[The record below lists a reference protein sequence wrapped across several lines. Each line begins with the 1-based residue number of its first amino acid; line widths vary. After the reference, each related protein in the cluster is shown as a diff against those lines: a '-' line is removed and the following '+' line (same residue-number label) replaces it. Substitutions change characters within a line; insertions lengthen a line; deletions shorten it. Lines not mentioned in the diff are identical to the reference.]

1 MRQICEAR
9 GVGQTG
15 SGMAWISVSVFD
27 IRYEESSCP
36 SSRGWFGAATAGRR
50 RGGRASASNIPMGI
64 TPPLRGSRRSPQA
77 SRWGGLRLNPKQS
90 ERAAKAVLK
99 HHEANHSPLEGESA
113 RPGRSPPSSRW
124 GEMKRAYTRQTLERA
139 EPRRLYGCAGG
150 GVAGV
155 GWPPTASAVAWR
167 LGFCDSPSRGE

>member
-27 IRYEESSCP
+27 IGYEESSCP
-36 SSRGWFGAATAGRR
+36 SSRGWFGAATAGSR

-64 TPPLRGSRRSPQA
+64 TPPLRGSRRSP
-77 SRWGGLRLNPKQS
+77 
-90 ERAAKAVLK
+90 
-99 HHEANHSPLEGESA
+99 
-113 RPGRSPPSSRW
+113 PSSRW
-124 GEMKRAYTRQTLERA
+124 GEINGSYTRQTLERA

-155 GWPPTASAVAWR
+155 GGPPPHQPSPDGSASATPPQGGSDWTVDGANAFPVPGCAT
-167 LGFCDSPSRGE
+167 LGHRFDDFRGRRVVPR

>member
-27 IRYEESSCP
+27 IGYEESSCP

-64 TPPLRGSRRSPQA
+64 TPPLRGSRRSPPS

-113 RPGRSPPSSRW
+113 RPGRSPQASRW
-124 GEMKRAYTRQTLERA
+124 GGNETRLHPTNTGKSRA
-139 EPRRLYGCAGG
+139 RRLYGCAGG
-150 GVAGV
+150 GGPGV

>member
-50 RGGRASASNIPMGI
+50 RGGRASASNIPG
-64 TPPLRGSRRSPQA
+64 
-77 SRWGGLRLNPKQS
+77 
-90 ERAAKAVLK
+90 
-99 HHEANHSPLEGESA
+99 NHSPLEGESA

-150 GVAGV
+150 GGPGV
-155 GWPPTASAVAWR
+155 GCPPPHQPSPGGSASATPPQGGSDWTVDGANAILPHSLR
-167 LGFCDSPSRGE
+167 HPRSPVR

>member
-77 SRWGGLRLNPKQS
+77 SRWGEINGS
-90 ERAAKAVLK
+90 D
-99 HHEANHSPLEGESA
+99 
-113 RPGRSPPSSRW
+113 
-124 GEMKRAYTRQTLERA
+124 TRQTLERA

-155 GWPPTASAVAWR
+155 GCPPPHQPSPGGSASATPPQGGSDWTVDGANAILPHSLR
-167 LGFCDSPSRGE
+167 HPQVPVR

>member
-64 TPPLRGSRRSPQA
+64 TPPLRGSQRSPQA
-77 SRWGGLRLNPKQS
+77 SRWGEINGS
-90 ERAAKAVLK
+90 D
-99 HHEANHSPLEGESA
+99 
-113 RPGRSPPSSRW
+113 
-124 GEMKRAYTRQTLERA
+124 TRQTLERA

-150 GVAGV
+150 GGPGV
-155 GWPPTASAVAWR
+155 GCPPPHQPSPGGSASATPPQGGSDWSMAPM
-167 LGFCDSPSRGE
+167 PSRFLVAPPSVTGSMTSGSGAPCRGSDSEPRRPGT